1 MFHFLRIRHPRAIL
15 IYLVLVLPSLILA
28 RKSNKDVHDGTP
40 TWFEVVIN
48 HPIIIEL
55 WHTVETFGRG
65 FLLGFGSTI
74 LTDIVYRGKRSQ
86 EELNDTL
93 QFGRI
98 AGFGAACFLVGASV
112 FIPRSWRLASF

>member
-1 MFHFLRIRHPRAIL
+1 MFHRRRGFPP
-15 IYLVLVLPSLILA
+15 VLMIFVLLLPTLILA
-28 RKSNKDVHDGTP
+28 RKSKDVQDVTP
-40 TWFEVVIN
+40 TLFEAFIN
-48 HPIIIEL
+48 HPITIEL
-55 WHTVETFGRG
+55 WHTIETFVRG

-112 FIPRSWRLASF
+112 FVPRSWRLASF